1 MKTLPA
7 LFAVALAGCA
17 ATPPSM
23 DVPASLAAAET
34 AFAAHSMREN
44 MRPAFLANFADDGMT
59 PREHGWVASNE
70 FLAARP
76 NPPIV
81 LDWRPQYVEAA
92 ASGDLGL
99 STGPTK
105 LVANARPDVTHYG
118 QYVSIWRR
126 QDGGPWKVIV
136 DLGISNATPVF
147 WDQPLQAAFVQ
158 GARGALDPAA
168 LLEAEAAFS
177 RLSAA
182 SGARSAY
189 GTLASERLRFYR
201 DNGGPA
207 VGLAAAKAGDSE
219 AGVAGAGGA
228 EAGGAEAGAAR
239 GALDSDAPDGRAN
252 SPVGAEDSG
261 ANSDGTD
268 GAGADAKGAD
278 STGADA
284 TGAGGS

>member
-1 MKTLPA
+1 MKALPA
-7 LFAVALAGCA
+7 LFAVAIAGCA

-59 PREHGWVASNE
+59 PREPGWVASNE

-105 LVANARPDVTHYG
+105 LVANAKPDVTHYG

-189 GTLASERLRFYR
+189 GTLASERLRLYR

-207 VGLAAAKAGDSE
+207 VGLAAAKASPGMVEDKLTWTVERSAVAKSGDFGY
-219 AGVAGAGGA
+219 AIGRY
-228 EAGGAEAGAAR
+228 AAT
-239 GALDSDAPDGRAN
+239 SDPAKILGYYLRAWRNEDGRWRVAMDVAN
-252 SPVGAEDSG
+252 PAR
-261 ANSDGTD
+261 
-268 GAGADAKGAD
+268 
-278 STGADA
+278 
-284 TGAGGS
+284 